1 MVVLPIMQDAN
12 AISENKSL
20 PSWVNLDTSLNKLC
34 SRNSYNRIAKSEF
47 KKLIGQSV
55 DAAERAVAGL

>member
-1 MVVLPIMQDAN
+1 M
-12 AISENKSL
+12 